1 MFRRRFHFICLLLIS
16 FCLRLASQTTG
27 IDSLKNE
34 LKKAN
39 HDTTRFD
46 LYSAMCDLEGDQRVW
61 GQFNDEMLKIC
72 EKNVVSLS
80 KSDPTYNRFLIR
92 YSSALNN
99 AGYLA
104 QVRSDNPAALVYY
117 NKSLEIKKELGD
129 ITGQAT
135 VYGNMAYVYYFE
147 GNNDKAMNLFTRSK
161 YLYEKAG
168 DKTGVASCL
177 NNIGLIYDDQGQ
189 TVKALELYSACL
201 KIKESLNDIPGIAFS
216 IHNIATI
223 HSKQGHPDKALEY
236 FSKSLA
242 IYTELKDQI
251 GIHSSYMAIGSIY
264 ADQKMYDRSLE
275 QYMKAY
281 SIQKE
286 LNDKRGMANG
296 LSSIG
301 KIFKLQGN
309 NPKAMEFFK
318 RSLEL
323 REEVKDQ
330 SGIAISL
337 NQLSSILIEENKYA
351 EAQQASQRALNIGL
365 KLGHIENI
373 KTSAFRLSQIYKHKG
388 NGKAALENFELYIK
402 MRDSSNNELTKKASL
417 KAQLKYEYE
426 KQATADSVAHAKESE
441 IKNAELAKQRAEI
454 KAKKNQQY
462 ALFGGLFCVCVFG
475 VFMFNRFKV
484 TQKQKSII
492 EDQKSIVELQKQM
505 VEEKQKEILDSIQYA
520 RRIQIAHMPS
530 DKRVGAMLGKLKGN
544 SLLNK

>member
-1 MFRRRFHFICLLLIS
+1 MFGRRFNFIGLLLIS
-16 FCLRLASQTTG
+16 FCLHLASQTTG

-34 LKKAN
+34 LKKAK

-72 EKNVVSLS
+72 EKNVASLS
-80 KSDPTYNRFLIR
+80 KSDPSYNRFLIR

-104 QVRSDNPAALVYY
+104 QVRSDNAAALVYY
-117 NKSLEIKKELGD
+117 NKALQIKKELND
-129 ITGQAT
+129 ITGEAT

-168 DKTGVASCL
+168 DNTGVASCL

-189 TVKALELYSACL
+189 TVKALELYTACL
-201 KIKESLNDIPGIAFS
+201 KIKESLNDQQGIAFS

-223 HSKQGHPDKALEY
+223 HSKQGHPEKALEY

-251 GIHSSYMAIGSIY
+251 GIHSSYMAIGGIY

-281 SIQKE
+281 TIQKE

-309 NPKAMEFFK
+309 NHKAMEFYK
-318 RSLEL
+318 RSLDL

-351 EAQQASQRALNIGL
+351 EAQQASQRALDISL

-388 NGKAALENFELYIK
+388 NAKAALDNFELYIK

-426 KQATADSVAHAKESE
+426 KQAAADSVAHAKESE
-441 IKNAELAKQRAEI
+441 IKNAELAKQSAEI

-462 ALFGGLFCVCVFG
+462 ALFGGLGLVMIFAG
-475 VFMFNRFKV
+475 FMYNRFKV
-484 TQKQKSII
+484 TQKQKGII
-492 EDQKSIVELQKQM
+492 EEQKEV
-505 VEEKQKEILDSIQYA
+505 VEEQKKLVEVKQKEILDSIRYA
-520 RRIQIAHMPS
+520 KKIQLAQIPS
-530 DKRVGAMLGKLKGN
+530 EKSFASKLSRLQKQ
-544 SLLNK
+544 

>member
-1 MFRRRFHFICLLLIS
+1 MFWRRIYFMSIILIC
-16 FCLRLASQTTG
+16 FCIRVSSQSPTL
-27 IDSLKNE
+27 DSLKNE
-34 LKKAN
+34 VKNAK
-39 HDTTRFD
+39 HDTVKFD

-61 GQFNDEMLKIC
+61 GEFNNEMLKLC
-72 EKNVVSLS
+72 DKNLKLLS
-80 KSDPTYNRFLIR
+80 KTDPAYNRFLIR

-104 QVRSDNPAALVYY
+104 QVRSDNPAALIYY
-117 NKSLEIKKELGD
+117 NKSLEIKKVLGD

-147 GNNDKAMNLFTRSK
+147 GNNEKALNLFSRSK

-168 DKTGVASCL
+168 DQTGVASCL

-189 TVKALELYSACL
+189 TIKALELYSACL
-201 KIKESLNDIPGIAFS
+201 KIKESLNDKQGIAFS
-216 IHNIATI
+216 IHNIATV
-223 HSKQGHPDKALEY
+223 HTKQGHPEKALEY
-236 FSKSLA
+236 FTKSLA
-242 IYTELKDQI
+242 LYTELKDQI
-251 GIHSSYMAIGSIY
+251 GIHSSYMAVGGIY
-264 ADQKMYDRSLE
+264 ADQKMYDKALE

-281 SIQKE
+281 AIQKE

-309 NPKAMEFFK
+309 NHKAMEFYK

-337 NQLSSILIEENKYA
+337 NQLSSILIEENKHA
-351 EAQQASQRALNIGL
+351 EAQQASQRALDISL
-365 KLGHIENI
+365 KLGHIDNI

-388 NGKAALENFELYIK
+388 NAKAALENFELYIK
-402 MRDSSNNELTKKASL
+402 MRDSSNNEITKKASL

-426 KQATADSVAHAKESE
+426 KQAAADSVAHAKESE
-441 IKNAELAKQRAEI
+441 IKNAELAKQNAEI

-475 VFMFNRFKV
+475 VFMFNRYKV
-484 TQKQKSII
+484 TQKQKGII
-492 EDQKSIVELQKQM
+492 EKQKEVVEKQKKL
-505 VEEKQKEILDSIQYA
+505 VEVKQKEILDSIRYA
-520 RRIQIAHMPS
+520 KRIQLAQIPS
-530 DKRVGAMLGKLKGN
+530 EKSFASKLSRLQKQ
-544 SLLNK
+544 